1 MYFLLLGIGLTIWN
15 YTRIGLAADMSWW
28 WVLSPFALAIVWWTW
43 ADLSGYTKRKEMQK
57 MDQKKQERLDRQRA
71 ALGIRTRK
79 R

>member
-15 YTRIGLAADMSWW
+15 YTRIGLVADMSWW
-28 WVLSPFALAIVWWTW
+28 WVFSPFALAIVWWTW